1 MQVSFRHCLQ
11 CLVPSAALLVALV
24 ACSPQGADT
33 ASTDVPQATAPRDDY
48 AAPSPAEFEA
58 LRAEGPE
65 GLARRMVPNDLWLH
79 YKVMEASGMVD
90 ALGGEEKAVAALLA
104 LGKAYERRF
113 QKFSQ
118 EDAPKLVPASFTGN
132 GTDAA
137 MAGLGMGAAAG
148 MIGNGVLGS
157 AASGMSDEQLRDFAN
172 KGPVKF
178 GGRDGAAEVKL
189 GEDGSVAQEMDFP
202 VTGIDGLDGK
212 VKVKT
217 KMEACP
223 DPQGKVTV
231 DIEIESKVSVTGKPG
246 TGGTIRAKNRYTR
259 YLDDDAHLINGEGGS
274 ESENRIQ
281 ISASGEGG
289 DKFADVGGSFARNG
303 TATSR
308 NFGESGFSPFRPA
321 EAKQAQAAIDGIG
334 NFLNMMAEIM
344 LRGIGKDAPWESGHC
359 VKLDVRVNPEK
370 RKGAKPNTQYLLF
383 AEPKAKSDGMPT
395 GGTVKATLKGAS
407 KLSPTDKVKAVAK
420 FDYTNPGEEE
430 QSASIDFEARSK
442 RGVGR
447 ATLEFDTKKGGYQIA
462 LDNGESITTCDI
474 TKPFSG
480 RIGGGMITLNFTPSG
495 DKGGTMA
502 FHFANARG
510 MADTTYRYTL
520 SGPEDKMTGS
530 FQSTGAVTGQ
540 GSGRTVSAGVRK
552 QSFTSTWTPIEDC
565 DK

>member
-1 MQVSFRHCLQ
+1 
-11 CLVPSAALLVALV
+11 
-24 ACSPQGADT
+24 
-33 ASTDVPQATAPRDDY
+33 
-48 AAPSPAEFEA
+48 
-58 LRAEGPE
+58 
-65 GLARRMVPNDLWLH
+65 
-79 YKVMEASGMVD
+79 
-90 ALGGEEKAVAALLA
+90 
-104 LGKAYERRF
+104 
-113 QKFSQ
+113 
-118 EDAPKLVPASFTGN
+118 
-132 GTDAA
+132 
-137 MAGLGMGAAAG
+137 
-148 MIGNGVLGS
+148 
-157 AASGMSDEQLRDFAN
+157 
-172 KGPVKF
+172 
-178 GGRDGAAEVKL
+178 
-189 GEDGSVAQEMDFP
+189 MDFP

-217 KMEACP
+217 KMDACP

-303 TATSR
+303 TAMSR

-447 ATLEFDTKKGGYQIA
+447 ATLEFDTKKGGYRIA
-462 LDNGESITTCDI
+462 LDNGKDKLWLMELWGMRSDYPARLLMEAARKTTSEWCSQSLLMCQRLDQRM
-474 TKPFSG
+474 KSE
-480 RIGGGMITLNFTPSG
+480 
-495 DKGGTMA
+495 KGIDSEGELKLLLMRLA
-502 FHFANARG
+502 
-510 MADTTYRYTL
+510 
-520 SGPEDKMTGS
+520 
-530 FQSTGAVTGQ
+530 Q
-540 GSGRTVSAGVRK
+540 GK
-552 QSFTSTWTPIEDC
+552 
-565 DK
+565 

>member
-1 MQVSFRHCLQ
+1 MHPLLRPCLQ
-11 CLVPSAALLVALV
+11 RFTFAFALLTLL
-24 ACSPQGADT
+24 ACSPKGADT
-33 ASTDVPQATAPRDDY
+33 ATPGASPATAARGTY
-48 AAPSPAEFEA
+48 AAPGSAESEKI
-58 LRAEGPE
+58 RAKGPE
-65 GLARRMVPNDLWLH
+65 GLARDVVANDLFLH
-79 YKVMEASGMVD
+79 YKLMEASGMVE
-90 ALGGEEKAVAALLA
+90 ALGGEDKAVAALLA
-104 LGKAYERRF
+104 LGKAYERRL
-113 QKFSQ
+113 QKFSTD
-118 EDAPKLVPASFTGN
+118 DAPKLVPASFNGS

-148 MIGNGVLGS
+148 MIGNGILGG
-157 AASGMSDEQLRDFAN
+157 AASQMSDEQLRDFAD

-178 GGRDGAAEVKL
+178 GGKDGEAQVKL
-189 GEDGSVAQEMDFP
+189 GEDGSVEQEMDFP
-202 VTGIDGLDGK
+202 VNGIDGIDGK

-231 DIEIESKVSVTGKPG
+231 DVEIESKVSVTGKPG

-259 YLDDDAHLINGEGGS
+259 YLNDDAHLIDGEGGS

-289 DKFADVGGSFARNG
+289 DKFVDVSGSVSSNG

-308 NFGESGFSPFRPA
+308 NFGESGYSPFRPA
-321 EAKQAQAAIDGIG
+321 EAKQAQEAIYGIG
-334 NFLNMMAEIM
+334 NFLNMMAEVM
-344 LRGIGKDAPWESGHC
+344 LRGIGKEAPWESGHC

-407 KLSPTDKVKAVAK
+407 KLSPTDKVKAIAK
-420 FDYTNPGEEE
+420 FDYTNPGEEN
-430 QSASIDFEARSK
+430 QSATIDFEARSK
-442 RGVGR
+442 RGVGK
-447 ATLEFDTKKGGYQIA
+447 ATLEFDTKKGGYRIA

-480 RIGGGMITLNFTPSG
+480 KIGGGMITLNFTPADDKSG
-495 DKGGTMA
+495 RMA

-510 MADTTYRYTL
+510 MADTTYSYTL
-520 SGPEDKMTGS
+520 SGPEDKLTGS

-540 GSGRTVSAGVRK
+540 GAGRRVSAGVRK
-552 QSFTSTWTPIEDC
+552 QSFTSTWTRIEDC
-565 DK
+565 GK

>member
-1 MQVSFRHCLQ
+1 MH
-11 CLVPSAALLVALV
+11 ALLRTRLPLALLLLA
-24 ACSPQGADT
+24 ACSQKEPQQPAGSPM
-33 ASTDVPQATAPRDDY
+33 ASRGDY
-48 AAPSPAEFEA
+48 AAPDQAEIER
-58 LRAEGPE
+58 LGAEGPD

-172 KGPVKF
+172 KGLVKF
-178 GGRDGAAEVKL
+178 GGKDGAAEVKL

-223 DPQGKVTV
+223 DAQGKVTV

-407 KLSPTDKVKAVAK
+407 RLSPTDKVRAIAK
-420 FDYTNPGEEE
+420 FDYTNPGEEN

-447 ATLEFDTKKGGYQIA
+447 ATLEFDTKKGGYRIA

-480 RIGGGMITLNFTPSG
+480 KIGGGMITLNFTPSG
-495 DKGGTMA
+495 DKGGSMA

-520 SGPEDKMTGS
+520 SGPEDKLIGM

-540 GSGRTVSAGVRK
+540 ASGRTVSAGVRK
-552 QSFTSTWTPIEDC
+552 RSFTSTWTPIEDC

>member
-1 MQVSFRHCLQ
+1 MHPSLRLCLQ
-11 CLVPSAALLVALV
+11 RLALTSITLVALG
-24 ACSPQGADT
+24 ACSPKGTDT
-33 ASTDVPQATAPRDDY
+33 ASPGTSSATAAKGTY
-48 AAPSPAEFEA
+48 AAPSPVEFET
-58 LRAEGPE
+58 LRAKGPE
-65 GLARRMVPNDLWLH
+65 ALARRMVPNDLWLH

-90 ALGGEEKAVAALLA
+90 ALGGEERAVAALLS

-118 EDAPKLVPASFTGN
+118 EDAPKLVPAAFTGN

-148 MIGNGVLGS
+148 MMGNGVLGS
-157 AASGMSDEQLRDFAN
+157 AVSQMSDEQLRDFAN

-178 GGRDGAAEVKL
+178 GGKDGEAQVKL
-189 GEDGSVAQEMDFP
+189 GEDGSVEQEMDFP
-202 VTGIDGLDGK
+202 VNGIDGIDGK

-217 KMEACP
+217 RMEACP

-231 DIEIESKVSVTGKPG
+231 DVEIESKVSVTGKPG

-259 YLDDDAHLINGEGGS
+259 YLDDDAHLIDGEGGS

-289 DKFADVGGSFARNG
+289 DKFADVGGSFPRNG

-308 NFGESGFSPFRPA
+308 NFGESGYSPFRPA

-407 KLSPTDKVKAVAK
+407 RLSPTDKVKAVAK

-442 RGVGR
+442 RGVGK
-447 ATLEFDTKKGGYQIA
+447 ATLEFDTKKGGYRIA

-480 RIGGGMITLNFTPSG
+480 KIGGGMITLNFTPSG
-495 DKGGTMA
+495 DKGGSMA

-510 MADTTYRYTL
+510 MADTAYHYTL
-520 SGPEDKMTGS
+520 SGPEDKLIGM

-552 QSFTSTWTPIEDC
+552 QSFASTWTRIENC
-565 DK
+565 GK